1 MGYGIWDMGY
11 GIPHHAIEPLYHRV
25 KGEGTRQRLSGR
37 ERGYHGLGFGG
48 ISVVGIDTNRKFFWQ
63 FARGSRSFASHSQS
77 RTQCFQPQ
85 TTGMG
90 SAFGG

>member
-1 MGYGIWDMGY
+1 MSGDRQPESVETALKI
-11 GIPHHAIEPLYHRV
+11 AIADRRV
-25 KGEGTRQRLSGR
+25 KGEGTRQRSIGR
-37 ERGYHGLGFGG
+37 ERGYHGVGFGG
-48 ISVVGIDTNRKFFWQ
+48 ISVGGIGTNRKFIWQ

-77 RTQCFQPQ
+77 RTQCFGPQ